1 MKKEL
6 VKKFGDIL
14 IKQAET
20 CGCNSKS
27 AIFCMHEV
35 EKPECLKRLEQ
46 NALENED
53 KK

>member
-6 VKKFGDIL
+6 VKMLGDML
-14 IKQAET
+14 IKQAD
-20 CGCNSKS
+20 SS
-27 AIFCMHEV
+27 AVHSVSLFLSFHEV